1 VRGNSEEKTVTIYLS
16 FLALVC
22 GLLMFKFCEPK
33 YPKAVRVGEI
43 LFFVGALAFL
53 LQYGGWHIPIGTK

>member
-1 VRGNSEEKTVTIYLS
+1 MTIYLS